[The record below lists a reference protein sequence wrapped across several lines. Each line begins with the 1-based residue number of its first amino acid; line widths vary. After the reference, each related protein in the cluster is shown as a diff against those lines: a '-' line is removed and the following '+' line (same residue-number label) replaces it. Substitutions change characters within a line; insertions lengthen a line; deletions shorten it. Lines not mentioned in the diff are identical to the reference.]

1 MNKNRSFKDKILNLQ
16 EKARHDITHADK
28 VEEISAKVN
37 EFFKKKLG
45 KRNAHIL
52 KEFNEKVLEITADD
66 NPSID
71 YSSRLEKSFASRFTN
86 NSP

>member
-1 MNKNRSFKDKILNLQ
+1 MNKNRSFKEKILNLQ
-16 EKARHDITHADK
+16 EKARHDITHADQ

-52 KEFNEKVLEITADD
+52 KEFNDKVLKITAED

-71 YSSRLEKSFASRFTN
+71 Y
-86 NSP
+86 